1 MNTNTG
7 SAVDQSR
14 VLSVDIFRGLT
25 MMVMVFVN
33 DLSGVKGLPWW
44 NYHMPPGVDGMT
56 YVDMVFPE
64 FLFIVGMAIPLAIQ
78 RRLDKGDS
86 PWKLWMHV
94 IFRSLA
100 LIVLGIFLANHSEV
114 DPELTGIHEH
124 VWSLIGLVGA
134 ILFWNVYP
142 RSDNRQGFYRI
153 LKYTGLLIVAVA
165 FAIFRRRTPDG
176 QVAWLDFGYW
186 EILGIIGQ
194 AYLATCL
201 LYIPFRKIR
210 WAPVFWL
217 AALTALNIF
226 TRLPGMLGHD
236 LPFGLWPFGEGASA
250 SIIMAGVVASMI
262 FLDKTFARTF
272 KEKAIW
278 GLGYASVLFLA
289 GFWLRP
295 LGLSKNE
302 GTPTWCLYCAGAGVL
317 IMLALYWIA
326 DVKHQTR
333 WAIFVKPAGSNTLL
347 TYLLPYIYYSALGG
361 FLYLWVV
368 RAGMDNGL
376 LGLVKSLLFTGI
388 ILAWSGLMT
397 KLKFRLQL

>member
-1 MNTNTG
+1 
-7 SAVDQSR
+7 
-14 VLSVDIFRGLT
+14 

-44 NYHMPPGVDGMT
+44 NYHMPPGADGMT

-78 RRLDKGDS
+78 RRVDKGDS
-86 PWKLWMHV
+86 PLKLWMHV
-94 IFRSLA
+94 IYRSLA
-100 LIVLGIFLANHSEV
+100 LIIMGIFLANHGNV
-114 DPELTGIHEH
+114 DAEMTGIGERA
-124 VWSLIGLVGA
+124 WALLGLAGI

-142 RSDNRQGFYRI
+142 RSDKRQGLYRL
-153 LKYTGLLIVAVA
+153 LKYTGLAMVAVA

-176 QVAWLDFGYW
+176 QTCWLDFGYW
-186 EILGIIGQ
+186 EILGLIGQ
-194 AYLATCL
+194 AYLATCI

-217 AALTALNIF
+217 AALTALNVV
-226 TRLPGMLGHD
+226 TRLHGVHHHE
-236 LPFGLWPFGEGASA
+236 LPMGLWPFGSGDSA
-250 SIIMAGVVASMI
+250 SIIMAGVVAAMI

-272 KEKAIW
+272 KEKALW
-278 GLGYASVLFLA
+278 GLGYATVLLFA
-289 GFWLRP
+289 GYWLRP

-302 GTPTWCLYCAGAGVL
+302 GTPAWCLYCAGAGVL

-333 WAIFVKPAGSNTLL
+333 WAAFVKPAGSNTLL
-347 TYLLPYIYYSALGG
+347 TYLLPYIFYSALGG
-361 FLYLWVV
+361 FLHHALVHF
-368 RAGMDNGL
+368 GMNQGL
-376 LGLVKSLLFTGI
+376 PGLGKSLVFTGI

-397 KLKFRLQL
+397 KMKFRLQL